1 MNKIGLKTLSMAAL
15 LVVVCGCTTYR
26 MEPKVAP
33 KFVPSYKV
41 GAVQSRLGS
50 LPVRLNLD
58 DCVEM
63 TALAWRTM
71 TGRAD
76 REPPFKF
83 RAILERECKRMIADN
98 FTSAAK
104 SDRQTAV
111 ELQVV
116 PSMISIMGESGAVT
130 ADITF
135 SVTLVHPFEA
145 SLRPYFS
152 RDYAMHAQCK
162 DRNDEEIPPCVY
174 ETVQKMLQ
182 HFANDVGA
190 DRALLATLE
199 KLLVED
205 SLALSGLKLETTVG
219 GEQCRGSVSV
229 DCKDRTRE
237 QTLIWAQGQIGR
249 KCQEALRASD
259 GGYRVFY
266 ATKAFAD
273 ESKRWYLAFD
283 AALSADFVVVRDGE
297 RRGRCFADLARL
309 GTDRRSAPREI
320 RRKLLDIFRG
330 TLGQSVEV
338 EIEDVRDDAD
348 NEGIVAARYRISD

>member
-1 MNKIGLKTLSMAAL
+1 MSEIWLKMLFAVASAA
-15 LVVVCGCTTYR
+15 VACGCTTHR
-26 MEPKVAP
+26 VEPRP
-33 KFVPSYKV
+33 TPQFVPSYTV
-41 GAVQSRLGS
+41 PAVKSRLGT

-83 RAILERECKRMIADN
+83 RAIVERECKRMIADN
-98 FTSAAK
+98 FASAAA
-104 SDRQTAV
+104 SDRQAAV

-116 PSMISIMGESGAVT
+116 PSLINIIGKSGVVT

-135 SVTLVHPFEA
+135 SVKFVHPLDV

-152 RDYAMHAQCK
+152 RDYEMHAQCK
-162 DRNDEEIPPCVY
+162 DRNDEEIPASVY
-174 ETVQKMLQ
+174 ESVQKMLRQ
-182 HFANDVGA
+182 LATDIGS
-190 DRALLATLE
+190 DRAFLAALE

-205 SLALSGLKLETTVG
+205 SLTLSGLRLETIAG

-237 QTLIWAQGQIGR
+237 QALAWAQGQVSR
-249 KCQEALRASD
+249 KCKETLRAPD

-266 ATKAFAD
+266 ATKAFDD

-283 AALSADFVVVRDGE
+283 AALSSALVIVRDGE
-297 RRGRCFADLARL
+297 RRGRCFVDLAKL
-309 GTDRRSAPREI
+309 GTDRRFAPREM
-320 RRKLLDIFRG
+320 RRKLLDVFRS
-330 TLGQSVEV
+330 TLGHAA
-338 EIEDVRDDAD
+338 EIELEDVRDDVD
-348 NEGIVAARYRISD
+348 NAGIVSARYRISD

>member
-1 MNKIGLKTLSMAAL
+1 MSKSELITLPLAAL
-15 LVVVCGCTTYR
+15 MVVVCGCTTYR
-26 MEPKVAP
+26 MEPKPVP

-41 GAVQSRLGS
+41 DAVQSRLGS

-83 RAILERECKRMIADN
+83 RVIVERECRRMIAEN
-98 FTSAAK
+98 FSSATA

-116 PSMISIMGESGAVT
+116 PSMINIMGKSGIVT

-135 SVTLVHPFEA
+135 SVKLVHPFEV

-152 RDYAMHAQCK
+152 RDYEKHAQCK

-174 ETVQKMLQ
+174 EVVQKMLQ
-182 HFANDVGA
+182 QFANDLGA
-190 DRALLATLE
+190 DRSLLMTLE
-199 KLLVED
+199 KLLAED
-205 SLALSGLKLETTVG
+205 SLSLSGLRLETTVE

-229 DCKDRTRE
+229 DCRDRTRD
-237 QTLIWAQGQIGR
+237 QTLAWAYGQISR
-249 KCQEALRASD
+249 KCQESLRARE

-266 ATKAFAD
+266 ATKAFD
-273 ESKRWYLAFD
+273 EDARRWYFAFD
-283 AALSADFVVVRDGE
+283 AALSGDFVVIRDGE
-297 RRGRCFADLARL
+297 HRGRCFVDLVKL
-309 GTDRRSAPREI
+309 GVDRRSALREM
-320 RRKLLDIFRG
+320 RRRLQDQFRG
-330 TLGQSVEV
+330 KAGQSAEV

-348 NEGIVAARYRISD
+348 NEGVVSARYRVID

>member
-1 MNKIGLKTLSMAAL
+1 MITLPLVAL
-15 LVVVCGCTTYR
+15 MVVVCGCTSYR
-26 MEPKVAP
+26 MEPKPVP
-33 KFVPSYKV
+33 KFVQSYKV
-41 GAVQSRLGS
+41 DAVQSRLGS

-205 SLALSGLKLETTVG
+205 SLSLSGLKLETTVE
-219 GEQCRGSVSV
+219 GEQCRGNVSV

-237 QTLIWAQGQIGR
+237 QALAWAYGQIGR
-249 KCQEALRASD
+249 KCQECLRARE

-266 ATKAFAD
+266 ATKAFD
-273 ESKRWYLAFD
+273 EDARRWYFAFD
-283 AALSADFVVVRDGE
+283 AALSSDFIIIRDGE
-297 RRGRCFADLARL
+297 HRGRCFVDLVKL
-309 GTDRRSAPREI
+309 GLDRRSALREM
-320 RRKLLDIFRG
+320 RRRLQEQFRG
-330 TLGQSVEV
+330 KTGQSAEV

-348 NEGIVAARYRISD
+348 NEGVVSARYKLID

>member
-1 MNKIGLKTLSMAAL
+1 MSKIGFKTLSMTAL
-15 LVVVCGCTTYR
+15 LAVVCGCTTYR

-41 GAVQSRLGS
+41 EAVQSRLGS

-83 RAILERECKRMIADN
+83 RVIVERECKRMIAEN
-98 FTSAAK
+98 FLSATA

-116 PSMISIMGESGAVT
+116 PSMINIMGKSGIVT

-135 SVTLVHPFEA
+135 SVKLVHPFEV

-152 RDYAMHAQCK
+152 RDYVMHAQCR

-174 ETVQKMLQ
+174 EAVQKMLQ
-182 HFANDVGA
+182 QFVNDVGD
-190 DRALLATLE
+190 DRSLLMALE
-199 KLLVED
+199 KLLTED
-205 SLALSGLKLETTVG
+205 SLSLSGLKLETTVE

-237 QTLIWAQGQIGR
+237 QALAWAYGQIGR
-249 KCQEALRASD
+249 KCQENLRARE

-266 ATKAFAD
+266 ATKAFD
-273 ESKRWYLAFD
+273 EDARRWYFAFD
-283 AALSADFVVVRDGE
+283 AALSADFVIIRDGE
-297 RRGRCFADLARL
+297 HRGRCFVDLVKL
-309 GTDRRSAPREI
+309 GLDRRSALREM
-320 RRKLLDIFRG
+320 RRRLQDQFRG
-330 TLGQSVEV
+330 KAGQSAEV

-348 NEGIVAARYRISD
+348 NEGVVSARYKVLD

>member
-41 GAVQSRLGS
+41 DAVQSRLGS

-83 RAILERECKRMIADN
+83 RAIVERECKRMIADN
-98 FTSAAK
+98 FASATV
-104 SDRQTAV
+104 SDRQVAV
-111 ELQVV
+111 ELQVQ
-116 PSMISIMGESGAVT
+116 PSLINIVGKSGVVT

-135 SVTLVHPFEA
+135 SVKLVHPFAA

-152 RDYAMHAQCK
+152 RDYEMHAQCK

-174 ETVQKMLQ
+174 ETTQKMLQ
-182 HFANDVGA
+182 RFANDVGA

-205 SLALSGLKLETTVG
+205 SLALSGLKLETIAG
-219 GEQCRGSVSV
+219 GEQCRGSASV
-229 DCKDRTRE
+229 DCKNRTRE
-237 QTLIWAQGQIGR
+237 QALVWAQGQIGR
-249 KCQEALRASD
+249 KCQEMLRASD

-266 ATKAFAD
+266 ATKAFDD

-283 AALSADFVVVRDGE
+283 AALSGDFVVIRDGE
-297 RRGRCFADLARL
+297 RRGRCFVDLVKL
-309 GTDRRSAPREI
+309 GVDRRSALREMRRRLQELF
-320 RRKLLDIFRG
+320 RRK
-330 TLGQSVEV
+330 TGQSAEV
-338 EIEDVRDDAD
+338 EIEDVRDEAD
-348 NEGIVAARYRISD
+348 NEGVVAARYRISD